1 MSWTDEK
8 VSDLM
13 RLWDAGYSASA
24 IGRQIGMSKNAVIG
38 KAHRLGLKPRPS
50 PIKRSVVKI
59 LPEPTP
65 LRPTLV
71 DPTPMPLRPEPSLA
85 ERANGPKCRWPIGDP
100 GETSFH
106 FCELPS
112 IPGKPY
118 CSEHCARAY
127 ITRSRTAAA

>member
-50 PIKRSVVKI
+50 PIKRSVAKI

-65 LRPTLV
+65 LRPTVV
-71 DPTPMPLRPEPSLA
+71 DPTPMPLRPEPSFT
-85 ERANGPKCRWPIGDP
+85 ERTNGPKCRWPIGDP
-100 GETSFH
+100 GEMDFH
-106 FCELPS
+106 FCERPS
-112 IPGKPY
+112 LPGKPY
-118 CSEHCARAY
+118 CAEHCARAY